1 MFSDRNYSRRL
12 KAKALRE
19 QAAQI
24 AFDRSHPERIPN
36 GEEEV
41 FGYLTNFHKGLPH
54 NHLGEV
60 EHSAY
65 RALLTSLTT
74 GDPNDFENIP
84 LHFSPENDG
93 RKLVNPQ
100 CGLAF
105 DLEGPDSHSM
115 MIPPA
120 PRIDGAENSGE
131 MGELY
136 WMALMRDIPFS
147 DYRKNKGLVK
157 DAVESLNTEFSDFRG
172 PKEKSSVTPQT
183 LFRGVAYNNSND
195 SFASEVVQGE
205 LKGPYISQFLLK
217 GNADLTFNHEEADG
231 FIRFG
236 TLRIDQRNRVAKPKL
251 DFMGNLDDWLDVQNG
266 AARNPN
272 DSSLFEEKPKF
283 LRNLRDLATYVHF
296 DQLYQAYFNACIYLL
311 EARYPLNAGN
321 PYHGL
326 TQSIT
331 QDGFGVF
338 GGPHILSLLT
348 EVSTRALK
356 AVWYEKWFVHR
367 RFRPE
372 AFGGMLHIHLTGKKS
387 YPMIND
393 EIIQSL
399 TNGKLSK
406 CFNKKTGYFLP
417 MAYPEGSPMHPAY
430 GAGHAT
436 VAGAC
441 VTMLKAWFKDDEN
454 FMMPSS
460 GGKFS
465 IFEACE
471 DGLSLTEYK
480 GKDASH
486 LTVGSELNKLAA
498 NIAIGRNAGG
508 VHWRSDYTE
517 SIKLGEQVA
526 IGILQEQSLTLNELR
541 VDGSKPYIEF
551 TCFDGSRCR
560 VENGEVSKTPRN
572 LGGRVNTRS
581 LESTPIPDRRG
592 NPGEPS
598 ANIG

>member
-1 MFSDRNYSRRL
+1 MFSDRNYARRL

-19 QAAQI
+19 QAAQL

-36 GEEEV
+36 GEEEA

-65 RALLTSLTT
+65 RALLTALTS
-74 GDPNDFENIP
+74 GDPHDFENIP
-84 LHFSPENDG
+84 LQPFPDDDG

-115 MIPPA
+115 MIPGA

-147 DYRKNKGLVK
+147 EYRKNESLVE

-172 PKEKSSVTPQT
+172 PTEDSRITPQT
-183 LFRGVAYNNSND
+183 LFRGIAYNDSNG
-195 SFASEVVQGE
+195 SYAGEIVQGE

-217 GNADLTFNHEEADG
+217 GNADSTFKHKEEDG

-236 TLRIDQRNRVAKPKL
+236 TLKIDQRNRVAKPKL
-251 DFMGNLDDWLDVQNG
+251 DFMEDLDDWLDVQNG
-266 AARNPN
+266 ANKNPN
-272 DSSLFEEKPKF
+272 ESRLFEKKPRF

-311 EARYPLNAGN
+311 EARYPVNAGN
-321 PYHGL
+321 PYHGI
-326 TQSIT
+326 TQSST

-356 AVWYEKWFVHR
+356 AIWYEKWFVHR

-372 AFGGMLHIHLTGKKS
+372 AFGGMLHIHITGKKC

-393 EIIQSL
+393 EIIHSL
-399 TNGKLSK
+399 TKGKLSK
-406 CFNKKTGYFLP
+406 CFTKKTGYLLP

-454 FMMPSS
+454 FIAPSS
-460 GGKFS
+460 GGEFS
-465 IFEACE
+465 VFEACE
-471 DGLSLTEYK
+471 DGLSLMEYK
-480 GKDASH
+480 GDDAGH

-560 VENGEVSKTPRN
+560 IENGNVSKERRT
-572 LGGRVNTRS
+572 LDDQINTRS
-581 LESTPIPDRRG
+581 LESAPTRNRRG
-592 NPGEPS
+592 DPGDPS